1 MDAFLIRHVEPG
13 SQHLFRVVTDS
24 YGKRL
29 ALVFGNHAD
38 GGQCPFVAASRCHH
52 CDIGIGEGAAFD
64 LETNRQRLA
73 WYQAH
78 FGDDWLSAAHLV
90 IYNSGSVLNPAEMP
104 FEFLEDVLETTRN
117 QACVRV
123 VSLDSRESFVTAERI
138 LRIANRL
145 REDQCTRIIIG
156 IESANDT
163 IRNQVLKKG
172 MSRQGIQRA
181 FDHLAAAAERIGP
194 GRVGVDVNIVV
205 GGPGTTS
212 QTAGSDALETTCF
225 TLARCEIPVDFNIHP
240 YYPSARGLLRFPNHP
255 RCSMPLL
262 LEAVQAI
269 AEECRTSG
277 RGSRVFVGLND
288 EGHDTDPQSR
298 QDDLIGIGAII
309 DQFNAT
315 QVLKGQ

>member
-1 MDAFLIRHVEPG
+1 MDAFLIRHVEPD

-29 ALVFGNHAD
+29 ALVFGNHAA
-38 GGQCPFVAASRCHH
+38 GGQCPFVVASRCHH
-52 CDIGIGEGAAFD
+52 CDIGIGEGVQFD
-64 LETNRQRLA
+64 VATNRQRLA

-78 FGDDWLSAAHLV
+78 FGDDWKTTAHLIV
-90 IYNSGSVLNPAEMP
+90 YNSGSVLNPAEMP
-104 FEFLEDVLETTRN
+104 FEFLEAILETARN

-123 VSLDSRESFVTAERI
+123 VSLDSRESFVTTER
-138 LRIANRL
+138 LCRIAARL
-145 REDQCTRIIIG
+145 REDQCARIIIG

-163 IRNQVLKKG
+163 IRNQILEKG

-181 FDHLAAAAERIGP
+181 FDHLAAAAERIAP

-205 GGPGTTS
+205 AGPGTTS
-212 QTAGSDALETTCF
+212 QTAVSDALETARF

-240 YYPSARGLLRFPNHP
+240 YYPSVRGRTRFPNHP
-255 RCSMPLL
+255 RCSIPLL

-269 AEECRTSG
+269 AEECRSNG

-288 EGHDTDPQSR
+288 EGHDTDPERR
-298 QDDLIGIGAII
+298 QDDLRGIGPII
-309 DQFNAT
+309 EQFNAT
-315 QVLKGQ
+315 QVLKA